1 MTNITKNTQ
10 FRVIGTENKSPLV
23 YIDEV
28 AEYINAGGGGGQ
40 SSVTVNDITDATTVG
55 KNVLLASTQVQ
66 ARTAIG
72 AGTSDLTIGTTA
84 TTAKAGNY
92 APPNAST
99 TVDGL
104 MLSTDKVKLDVVA
117 TGATKNQ
124 SDVILLNRANHTGT
138 QPISSIT
145 GVVPIAQIPTGS
157 TATTVAL
164 GNHTHAVATVTVDGL
179 MLSADK
185 AKLDVVA
192 TGATKNQSDVILLNR
207 ANHTGT
213 QPISSITG
221 VVPIAQIP
229 TGSTATTVA
238 LGNHTHAV
246 ATTAVAGLM
255 SGVDKTKLDNLKGV
269 ILATRPTI
277 TITNPPNAGNIQAS
291 FNTILNYIDAIIGR

>member
-1 MTNITKNTQ
+1 M
-10 FRVIGTENKSPLV
+10 IGTENKSPLV

-72 AGTSDLTIGTTA
+72 AGTSNLTIGTTA
-84 TTAKAGNY
+84 TTAKAGDY

-99 TVDGL
+99 TVAGF
-104 MLSTDKVKLDVVA
+104 MIATDKVKLDSVA
-117 TGATKNQ
+117 TGATKNQSDVNLLNRANHTGTQPISSIIGVVPIEQIPRGSTATTVASGNHTHAVVTPAVAGFMIATDKVKLDSVATYATKNQ

-145 GVVPIAQIPTGS
+145 GVVPITQIPTGT

-164 GNHTHAVATVTVDGL
+164 GSHTHAVVT
-179 MLSADK
+179 
-185 AKLDVVA
+185 
-192 TGATKNQSDVILLNR
+192 
-207 ANHTGT
+207 
-213 QPISSITG
+213 
-221 VVPIAQIP
+221 P
-229 TGSTATTVA
+229 T
-238 LGNHTHAV
+238 
-246 ATTAVAGLM
+246 VAGLM

-269 ILATRPTI
+269 TLATRPTI
-277 TITNPPNAGNIQAS
+277 TITDPPNAENIRAS